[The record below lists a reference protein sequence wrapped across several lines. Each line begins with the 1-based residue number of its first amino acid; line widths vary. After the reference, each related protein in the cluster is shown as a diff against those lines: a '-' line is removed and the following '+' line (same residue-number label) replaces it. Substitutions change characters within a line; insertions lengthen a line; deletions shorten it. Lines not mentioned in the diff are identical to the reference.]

1 MGIAALAWKALIA
14 SRAVLGTPGTDS
26 LAVSK
31 TEYDGWKIYHTY
43 CDRCHG
49 QDAVGSAIAPNLRK
63 SVGPEGSMN
72 HDTFIQRVTDGVVDK
87 GMPAWKGMLTPE
99 QMESIW
105 AYIRARSS
113 GRLAPGRPHIASGQ

>member
-14 SRAVLGTPGTDS
+14 GRAVLGTPGTDS

-49 QDAVGSAIAPNLRK
+49 QDAVGSTFAPDLRRA
-63 SVGPEGSMN
+63 VGPSGAMT
-72 HDTFIQRVTDGVVDK
+72 HDAFIRVVTDGIVDK
-87 GMPAWKGMLTPE
+87 GMPAWKAQLTPE
-99 QMESIW
+99 QMENIW
-105 AYIRARSS
+105 AYLRARSS
-113 GRLAPGRPHIASGQ
+113 GRLAAGRPHVAPGR